1 MYQTT
6 SIMKAK
12 AILETLFVIGF
23 WEHSNFCMLCTS
35 TVTGATLRGIYIERS
50 YSPATLKRLR
60 HCKAAAVQIML
71 TDKCLVQNSKLPS
84 IVEIVCV
91 ICTRL
96 KIFLLTRDS
105 SDCPALSPSFSAL
118 LDHLV
123 LRCLVLPALHCV
135 SRGRP
140 MKSAGQRSSIP
151 PFWSESYRSVS
162 NNQSL
167 GSSLSRP
174 IMDSSISS
182 FLFHWDITHL
192 CATPT

>member
-71 TDKCLVQNSKLPS
+71 TINASFRTPNSPLSWKFMCHLHPPEDFPPYSRLVRLSSS
-84 IVEIVCV
+84 IS
-91 ICTRL
+91 
-96 KIFLLTRDS
+96 FLLRSTGS
-105 SDCPALSPSFSAL
+105 SRTSMPGPTGLALRVAGKTYEERGSA
-118 LDHLV
+118 
-123 LRCLVLPALHCV
+123 
-135 SRGRP
+135 
-140 MKSAGQRSSIP
+140 KFNSA
-151 PFWSESYRSVS
+151 FWSESYRSVS